1 MTTSSYAVAE
11 IYSDLRGQVLGL
23 TWDGAPDVGTAPVAV
38 LMETGYAEAVATLV
52 AVSDGTVSLYFS
64 NGGGI
69 IGAGEHEVV
78 RGVADSFLADA
89 ASYTARAS
97 PTAEFPLPSRG
108 RVRFYLVTPGGVYT
122 ADALEGDLGAERHAF
137 SPLFFRGHELITAI
151 REHAPR

>member
-1 MTTSSYAVAE
+1 MTDSSYAVAE
-11 IYSDLRGQVLGL
+11 IYADLRGQVLGL
-23 TWDGAPDVGTAPVAV
+23 TWEGAPDVGSAPVAV

-78 RGVADSFLADA
+78 REVANSLLADA

-97 PTAEFPLPSRG
+97 LTAEFPLPSRG
-108 RVRFYLVTPGGVYT
+108 RVRFYLVTPSGVYT
-122 ADALEGDLGAERHAF
+122 TDALEDDLGEQRHTF
-137 SPLFFRGHELITAI
+137 SPLFFRGHELIAAI
-151 REHAPR
+151 REHAPQ